1 MIPYD
6 KRNGKIWY
14 NNDLVDWQDV
24 KLHVLSHGCTTL
36 VVYLREKEFMMEIY
50 LN

>member
-6 KRNGKIWY
+6 KRDGKIWY

-24 KLHVLSHGCTTL
+24 KLHVLSHGFIMQ
-36 VVYLREKEFMMEIY
+36 VSYLKD
-50 LN
+50 